1 MAEDVLLT
9 KEGYEK
15 IVAEHEELI
24 TKTRGEVAQRLKEAR
39 AFGDLSENAEY
50 DAAKNEQAE
59 LEVRI
64 NKLEDMMRHAKIID
78 EDQMASGKVNIG
90 SKVHIKEQSTGK
102 EGEFVIVGS
111 TEADPFQNRIS
122 NVSAVG
128 KAIIGHKVGDV
139 VEVDIISK
147 NNEKKLHYEIL
158 GIN

>member
-15 IVAEHEELI
+15 IKAEHEELI
-24 TKTRGEVAQRLKEAR
+24 TKTRSEVAQRLKEAR

-59 LEVRI
+59 VEVRI

-78 EDQMASGKVNIG
+78 EDQTSGKVNLG
-90 SKVHIKEQSTGK
+90 SKVKIKEQSSGRK
-102 EGEFVIVGS
+102 GEFIIVGS
-111 TEADPFQNRIS
+111 TEADLFEKKIS

-128 KAIIGHKVGDV
+128 KAIIGHQEGDI
-139 VEVDIISK
+139 VEVEIK
-147 NNEKKLHYEIL
+147 GKAREKKLHYKIL
-158 GIN
+158 SIN